1 MATQEPVEI
10 PTVLEQVDEFPEG
23 QEGQESGHLDEVTD
37 DMDPIISMLTK
48 ERLALGWTQWDVARR
63 MGQTSGARVSQLESG
78 QYDLQLSTLR
88 SWANALGIEVLARKA
103 KSHRGRP
110 QVDFR

>member
-1 MATQEPVEI
+1 MATQEPVEV
-10 PTVLEQVDEFPEG
+10 PVEVPEHVDEVLES
-23 QEGQESGHLDEVTD
+23 QESGHLDEVTD

-88 SWANALGIEVLARKA
+88 SWANALGIEVLARKP